1 MIDICCTADLHGIFP
16 VIEKPFDLLL
26 LAGDIVSLD
35 CQSNIDATY
44 NWYAVHF
51 TNWLKTLPYKDSD
64 SKVILIAGNHEVG
77 WQKMNGVVKIN
88 LLDRIN
94 IDIDDRLIYL
104 EDTYFKFKGIK
115 IFGTPYCK
123 LFGRW
128 AYTVNNE
135 SLIAHYDKCPENCDI
150 LLTHDAPYGVSD
162 VCYDWEKFGY
172 ALEHIGNVPLRD
184 MILKKKPKYC
194 IHGHLH
200 SSNHN
205 EEILGSTKVYC
216 VSLLNEDYKEV
227 YEPLYLKL

>member
-1 MIDICCTADLHGIFP
+1 MIDICCASDLHGIFP
-16 VIEKPFDLLL
+16 IIKKPFDLLL
-26 LAGDIVSLD
+26 LAGDVVDLYR
-35 CQSNIDATY
+35 QIDADDTY
-44 NWYAVHF
+44 YWYLRRF
-51 TNWLKTLPYKDSD
+51 TTWLKSLPYKDLD
-64 SKVILIAGNHEVG
+64 SKVILIAGNHEIG
-77 WQKMNGVVKIN
+77 WKNMNETTKTN

-94 IDIDDRLIYL
+94 NCIDNRLIYL
-104 EDTYFKFKGIK
+104 EDTCFEFKGLK

-123 LFGRW
+123 IFGEW
-128 AYTVNNE
+128 AYMINDE
-135 SLIAHYDKCPENCDI
+135 SLRAHYDKCPENCDI

-162 VCYDWEKFGY
+162 MCYDWEKFGY